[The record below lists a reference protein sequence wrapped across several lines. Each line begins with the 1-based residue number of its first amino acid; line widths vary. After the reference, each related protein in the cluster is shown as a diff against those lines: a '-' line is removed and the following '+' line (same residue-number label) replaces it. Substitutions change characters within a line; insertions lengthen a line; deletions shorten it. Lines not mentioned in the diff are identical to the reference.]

1 MACRWGPTSLK
12 QARGSLSLPRCV
24 GTISGSLLVKYPR
37 GPGFRNKQVLG
48 CRTVSRVPRWRM
60 PRRDSLV
67 RTPHET
73 WRAWYD
79 RILRYSCMKV
89 AIDCGNG
96 LVGASVSLGSIVLP
110 KLALKGWSYHEAVV
124 RALMGNEAV
133 DNFNYILQRFP
144 FRNGPPR
151 TGPELSNFLRHIRY
165 VPATMVAIAGL
176 MPDWIGSVEKE
187 LMVEPSAL
195 VSILPLGKTFLG
207 KHVSWLNPLL
217 HVLLGSLIGLEA
229 GAFACRAI
237 GFFS

>member
-1 MACRWGPTSLK
+1 MAATN
-12 QARGSLSLPRCV
+12 RCV

-48 CRTVSRVPRWRM
+48 CRTVSCVLRWRM

-73 WRAWYD
+73 WRACYD

-89 AIDCGNG
+89 TIDCGNG
-96 LVGASVSLGSIVLP
+96 LVGASVSLGSLVLP

-133 DNFNYILQRFP
+133 DNFNYILRRFP

-165 VPATMVAIAGL
+165 VIAAANNG
-176 MPDWIGSVEKE
+176 GYRRTY
-187 LMVEPSAL
+187 A
-195 VSILPLGKTFLG
+195 
-207 KHVSWLNPLL
+207 
-217 HVLLGSLIGLEA
+217 
-229 GAFACRAI
+229 
-237 GFFS
+237 